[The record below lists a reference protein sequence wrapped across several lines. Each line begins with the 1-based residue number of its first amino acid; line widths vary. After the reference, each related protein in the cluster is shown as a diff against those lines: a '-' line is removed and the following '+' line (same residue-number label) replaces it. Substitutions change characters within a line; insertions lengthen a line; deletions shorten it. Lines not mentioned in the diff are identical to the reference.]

1 MDTIGLG
8 VISKCSQR
16 EPISIT
22 PNAIWGEAMAYHAQH
37 VGDMRS
43 PLLAA
48 ERRFAKRLRVSPRE
62 KRLRGGCPPSR
73 KGGRILNGGG
83 ETMGWEGLF
92 FYFFKEVKFCL
103 VYGLNKTLEIL
114 TSRWYMQS

>member
-1 MDTIGLG
+1 MRGI
-8 VISKCSQR
+8 
-16 EPISIT
+16 
-22 PNAIWGEAMAYHAQH
+22 
-37 VGDMRS
+37 VGPPQCDS
-43 PLLAA
+43 PK
-48 ERRFAKRLRVSPRE
+48 RWKKRLRVSPRE

-73 KGGRILNGGG
+73 KWGRILNGGG
-83 ETMGWEGLF
+83 KTMGWEGLF